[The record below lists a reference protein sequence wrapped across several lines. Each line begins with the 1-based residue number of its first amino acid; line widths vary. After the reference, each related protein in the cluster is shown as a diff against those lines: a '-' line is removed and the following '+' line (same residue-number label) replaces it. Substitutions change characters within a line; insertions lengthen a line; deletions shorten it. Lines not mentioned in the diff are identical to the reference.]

1 MSGIPSSKYSEPV
14 ESDSIQVKDREIPA
28 AKDEVR
34 SPSNSKS
41 STNRWLAIGGLLLL
55 MVGLGFGWRWWQA
68 SHGSAVPMGGA
79 GKPQGIPVKLG
90 TTQTATV
97 QESSEYVGSLE
108 SLQSVMIKPEITGR
122 VSGILVKPGDRV
134 QAGTPLIQLKP
145 DKREAQVAGGLAAVN
160 SARAIRS
167 SAVSQ
172 LQATQA
178 DRIAKQA
185 EVDLQNQNYRRIAAL
200 VKEGALAK
208 QQLDIVGRDRFK
220 ATSELRAIDQRIQS
234 AKASIAESESGLQ
247 QAQANADLNTAQLQ
261 DATMKAPFAGIVGDI
276 PVRLG
281 QIVEVKDTLTT
292 VTQNESLDLKL
303 SIPLEKAADLRTGLP
318 VELTDAQA
326 KVLSR
331 GQISFISP
339 QSDSRSQS
347 VLIKATFDNSAGK
360 LRDGQFARARV
371 VWRSLPGILV
381 PSSAISRLGG
391 ENFVFVAQPPDDT
404 CKEILSKAAQAG
416 PPGAPEGNPPAL
428 VARQRLVKL
437 GSIQGNSYNV
447 LAGLKPNESIVV
459 SGILNLSEC
468 SAIAETDKK

>member
-1 MSGIPSSKYSEPV
+1 MSVPSSKYSEPV
-14 ESDSIQVKDREIPA
+14 EAQH
-28 AKDEVR
+28 EVPPPPYGTR
-34 SPSNSKS
+34 SPLNSKS

-55 MVGLGFGWRWWQA
+55 LLGLGFGWRWWQA
-68 SHGSAVPMGGA
+68 SQAAGKQGA
-79 GKPQGIPVKLG
+79 GAMPQGIPVKLG

-200 VKEGALAK
+200 VNEGALAK
-208 QQLDIVGRDRFK
+208 QQLDIVGRDR
-220 ATSELRAIDQRIQS
+220 ARAISELRAIDQRIQS

-247 QAQANADLNTAQLQ
+247 QAQANATLNTAQLQ
-261 DATMKAPFAGIVGDI
+261 DTTIAAPFSGVVGNI

-281 QIVEVKDTLTT
+281 QIVELKDTLTT
-292 VTQNESLDLKL
+292 VTQNESLDLNL
-303 SIPLEKAADLRTGLP
+303 SIPLEKSYDLRTGLP
-318 VELTDAQA
+318 VELTDG
-326 KVLSR
+326 KGKMLSR
-331 GQISFISP
+331 GKISFVSP

-347 VLIKATFDNSAGK
+347 VLVKATFDNSAGK

-381 PSSAISRLGG
+381 PASAISRLGG

-404 CKEILSKAAQAG
+404 CKETLAKAAQAG
-416 PPGAPEGNPPAL
+416 PSLPVSASSNWAASKATAITCYQDSNPANKLSSPAF
-428 VARQRLVKL
+428 
-437 GSIQGNSYNV
+437 
-447 LAGLKPNESIVV
+447 
-459 SGILNLSEC
+459 
-468 SAIAETDKK
+468 

>member
-1 MSGIPSSKYSEPV
+1 MSVPSSKYSEPV
-14 ESDSIQVKDREIPA
+14 EVQEPEIPPPMHG
-28 AKDEVR
+28 KR
-34 SPSNSKS
+34 SPSSSKS

-55 MVGLGFGWRWWQA
+55 LLSLGFGWRWWQA
-68 SHGSAVPMGGA
+68 SQAAGKQGA
-79 GKPQGIPVKLG
+79 GAIPQGIPVKLG

-108 SLQSVMIKPEITGR
+108 SLQSVLIKPEITGR
-122 VSGILVKPGDRV
+122 VSGIVVKPGDRV

-208 QQLDIVGRDRFK
+208 QQLDIVGRDR
-220 ATSELRAIDQRIQS
+220 ARAISELRAIDQRIQS

-261 DATMKAPFAGIVGDI
+261 DTTINAPFSGVVGDI

-292 VTQNESLDLKL
+292 VTQNESLDLNL
-303 SIPLEKAADLRTGLP
+303 SIPLEKAADLKIGLP
-318 VELTDAQA
+318 VELTDAQGKA
-326 KVLSR
+326 LSKGR
-331 GQISFISP
+331 ISFISP

-347 VLIKATFDNSAGK
+347 VLAKATFDNRSGK
-360 LRDGQFARARV
+360 LRDGQFARIRV
-371 VWRSLPGILV
+371 IWRSLPGILV

-391 ENFVFVAQPPDDT
+391 ENFIFVAQPPDDT
-404 CKEILSKAAQAG
+404 CKETLAKSAL
-416 PPGAPEGNPPAL
+416 PGAPPSEPPAL

-437 GSIQGNSYNV
+437 GSIQSNSYNV
-447 LAGLKPNESIVV
+447 LSGLKPGENIVV

-468 SAIAETDKK
+468 SAIAEAK

>member
-1 MSGIPSSKYSEPV
+1 MSVPSSKYSEPV
-14 ESDSIQVKDREIPA
+14 EVQEHEIPPLMPGR
-28 AKDEVR
+28 R
-34 SPSNSKS
+34 SPSTSKS

-55 MVGLGFGWRWWQA
+55 LLGLGFGWRWWQA
-68 SHGSAVPMGGA
+68 SQAAKQTAGMGQ
-79 GKPQGIPVKLG
+79 PQGIPVKLG

-97 QESSEYVGSLE
+97 KESSEYVGSLE
-108 SLQSVMIKPEITGR
+108 SLQSVILKPEITGR
-122 VSGILVKPGDRV
+122 VSGILVKSGDRV
-134 QAGTPLIQLKP
+134 QAGDPLIQLKP

-200 VKEGALAK
+200 VKEGAFAK

-220 ATSELRAIDQRIQS
+220 AVSELRAIDQRIQS

-261 DATMKAPFAGIVGDI
+261 DTTITAPFAGVVGDI

-292 VTQNESLDLKL
+292 VTQNESLDLKI
-303 SIPLEKAADLRTGLP
+303 SIPLEKASDLRTGLP
-318 VELTDAQA
+318 VELTNAQG
-326 KVLSR
+326 KVLSK

-347 VLIKATFDNSAGK
+347 VLAKATFNNSSGK

-391 ENFVFVAQPPDDT
+391 ENFIFVAQPPDDT
-404 CKEILSKAAQAG
+404 CKEILGKAAQAA
-416 PPGAPEGNPPAL
+416 PPGAPAGKTPDL

-437 GSIQGNSYNV
+437 GSIQGNSYTV
-447 LAGLKPNESIVV
+447 LTGLKPGEQIVV

-468 SAIAETDKK
+468 SAIAEVGKK

>member
-1 MSGIPSSKYSEPV
+1 MSVPSSKYSEPV
-14 ESDSIQVKDREIPA
+14 EVQEHEIPPLMPGR
-28 AKDEVR
+28 R
-34 SPSNSKS
+34 SPSSSKS

-55 MVGLGFGWRWWQA
+55 LLGLGFGWRWWQA
-68 SHGSAVPMGGA
+68 SQAAKQTAGMGQ
-79 GKPQGIPVKLG
+79 PQGIPVKLG

-97 QESSEYVGSLE
+97 KESSEYVGSLE
-108 SLQSVMIKPEITGR
+108 SLQSVILKPEITGR
-122 VSGILVKPGDRV
+122 VSGILVKSGDRV
-134 QAGTPLIQLKP
+134 QAGDPLIQLKP

-200 VKEGALAK
+200 VKEGAFAK

-220 ATSELRAIDQRIQS
+220 AVSELRAIDQRIQS

-261 DATMKAPFAGIVGDI
+261 DTTITAPFAGVVGDI

-303 SIPLEKAADLRTGLP
+303 SIPLEKASDLRTGLP
-318 VELTDAQA
+318 VELTNAQG

-347 VLIKATFDNSAGK
+347 VLAKATFNNSSGK

-381 PSSAISRLGG
+381 PSSAISHLGG
-391 ENFVFVAQPPDDT
+391 ENFIFVAQPPDDT
-404 CKEILSKAAQAG
+404 CKEILGKAAQAA
-416 PPGAPEGNPPAL
+416 PPGAPAGKTPDL

-437 GSIQGNSYNV
+437 GSIQGNSYTV
-447 LAGLKPNESIVV
+447 LTGLKPGEQIVV

-468 SAIAETDKK
+468 SAIAEVGKK

>member
-1 MSGIPSSKYSEPV
+1 MSVPSSKYSEPV
-14 ESDSIQVKDREIPA
+14 EVQEHEIPPLMPG
-28 AKDEVR
+28 KR
-34 SPSNSKS
+34 SPSTSKS

-55 MVGLGFGWRWWQA
+55 LLGLGFGWRWWQA
-68 SHGSAVPMGGA
+68 SQAAKQTAGMGQ
-79 GKPQGIPVKLG
+79 PQGIPVKLG

-97 QESSEYVGSLE
+97 KESSEYVGSLE
-108 SLQSVMIKPEITGR
+108 SLQSVILKPEITGR
-122 VSGILVKPGDRV
+122 VSGILVKSGDRV
-134 QAGTPLIQLKP
+134 QAGDPLIQLKP

-200 VKEGALAK
+200 VKEGAFAK

-220 ATSELRAIDQRIQS
+220 AVSELRAIDQRIQS

-261 DATMKAPFAGIVGDI
+261 DTTITAPFAGVVGDI

-303 SIPLEKAADLRTGLP
+303 SIPLEKASDLQTGLP
-318 VELTDAQA
+318 VELTNAQG
-326 KVLSR
+326 KVLSK

-347 VLIKATFDNSAGK
+347 VLAKATFNNASGK

-381 PSSAISRLGG
+381 PSSAISHLGG
-391 ENFVFVAQPPDDT
+391 ENFIFVAQPPDDT
-404 CKEILSKAAQAG
+404 CKEILGKAAQAA
-416 PPGAPEGNPPAL
+416 PPGAPAGKTPDL

-437 GSIQGNSYNV
+437 GSIQGNSYTV
-447 LAGLKPNESIVV
+447 LTGLKPGEQIVV

-468 SAIAETDKK
+468 SAIAEVGKK

>member
-1 MSGIPSSKYSEPV
+1 MSAPSSKYSDPV
-14 ESDSIQVKDREIPA
+14 EGQKRESSPLTP
-28 AKDEVR
+28 EPR
-34 SPSNSKS
+34 SPSRSKS

-55 MVGLGFGWRWWQA
+55 LLGLGFGWRWWQA
-68 SHGSAVPMGGA
+68 SHAAKQTA
-79 GKPQGIPVKLG
+79 GMKRPQGIPVKLE

-97 QESSEYVGSLE
+97 RESSEYVGSLE
-108 SLQSVMIKPEITGR
+108 SLQSVLIKPEITGR
-122 VSGILVKPGDRV
+122 VSGILVKSGDRV
-134 QAGTPLIQLKP
+134 QAGDPLIQLKP
-145 DKREAQVAGGLAAVN
+145 DKREAQVASGLAAVN

-167 SAVSQ
+167 NAVSQ

-185 EVDLQNQNYRRIAAL
+185 EVDLQNQEYRRISSL
-200 VKEGALAK
+200 VREGALAR
-208 QQLDIVGRDRFK
+208 QLLDRTARDRAK
-220 ATSELRAIDQRIQS
+220 AVSELRAIDQRIQS

-261 DATMKAPFAGIVGDI
+261 DSTITAPFSGIVGDI

-292 VTQNESLDLKL
+292 VTQNDSLDLKL
-303 SIPLEKAADLRTGLP
+303 SLPLEKASDLRTGLP
-318 VELTDAQA
+318 VELTDAEG
-326 KVLSR
+326 KILSR

-347 VLIKATFDNSAGK
+347 VLAKATFDNSSGK

-371 VWRSLPGILV
+371 VWRSRPGILI

-391 ENFVFVAQPPDDT
+391 ENFIFVAQPPDDA
-404 CKEILSKAAQAG
+404 CKAILSKSAQAA
-416 PPGAPEGNPPAL
+416 PLGAPAGKPPDL

-447 LAGLKPNESIVV
+447 LDGLKPGENIVV

-468 SAIAETDKK
+468 SAIAETAKQ